1 MSVAGEEA
9 VAISSSFLRIGGL
22 GIALHYAD
30 DSLGRGLSATTGR
43 FAVSPIADADLTLT
57 VDYLRERDL
66 AARGELLFES
76 GGVWR
81 LYADGDGYRIEC
93 HSAMFGDAPYKIAL
107 LNSSFTSGRI
117 LLRADADLP
126 TMHPLDY
133 PLDEVLVANLLGRG
147 RGVELHGCGV
157 IDRDGRG
164 HLFVGQ
170 SGAGKTTTGKVWLR
184 ESGIDIV
191 SDDRVIV
198 RDVDGVLRMFGTPWH
213 GEAELSSASIAPLVG
228 VYILRQAPLTELEA
242 LAPATAS
249 AMLFGCTFP
258 PFYDPAALAFTIEF
272 LADICARV
280 PVRLLRF
287 TPDESVVAAVRRNG

>member
-1 MSVAGEEA
+1 MTIAGERA
-9 VAISSSFLRIGGL
+9 VATSSSYLRIGGL

-30 DSLGRGLSATTGR
+30 DALGRDLSVTTGR

-57 VDYLRERDL
+57 VDFLEPRDFK
-66 AARGELLFES
+66 ARGELLFES

-81 LYADGDGYRIEC
+81 LFADGDGYRIEC
-93 HSAMFGDAPYKIAL
+93 HSAMFGDAPYKVAL
-107 LNSSFTSGRI
+107 LNASFTAGRV

-198 RDVDGVLRMFGTPWH
+198 RDVDGVLQMFGTPWH
-213 GEAELSSASIAPLVG
+213 GEAELSSASIAPLAG
-228 VYILRQAPLTELEA
+228 VYILRQAPLTELET
-242 LAPATAS
+242 LAPATAA

-272 LADICARV
+272 LADTCARV
-280 PVRLLRF
+280 PVQLLRF
-287 TPDESVVAAVRRNG
+287 TPDESVVDAVRRNG